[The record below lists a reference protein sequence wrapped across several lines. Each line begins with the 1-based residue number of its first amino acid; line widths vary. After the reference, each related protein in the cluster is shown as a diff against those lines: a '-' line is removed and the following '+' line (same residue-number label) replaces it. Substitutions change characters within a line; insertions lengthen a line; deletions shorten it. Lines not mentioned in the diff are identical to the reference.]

1 MICALDDKNRSEKKE
16 EEQGKV
22 AQKEPAV
29 EATAEEIVTEQPAP
43 EPAPTAEQAA
53 AAPVEEQSAPAPE
66 EQAVEAV
73 IECLTAEQV
82 APESEPTQAAEEPA
96 TEQAAVPAEE
106 PSDVEP
112 AAVIEQAAA
121 APAEEPSD
129 VEPAVVTEQ
138 ALEQA
143 RPTFEIPQ
151 TEEGIMERMEFL
163 SLHPEQSER
172 LEIVA
177 LRKAFYRLH
186 VAEAHEQSDDT
197 AKTAA
202 PPDAAQETKLLD
214 EMTAKF
220 QSLLTQIRDLRAKLQ
235 QDAEQQKELNAEKR
249 QQIVER
255 IRLMLQSPETISG
268 NYQAFRRLQE
278 DWKAAK
284 PVPAQMQN
292 ELWHAYQFVTEQ
304 FYDLLKENNALR
316 DYDFRKNL
324 DKKTALCQAAEHLA
338 AEIEQAAT
346 NNTLSANK
354 LIAAVTSLQHMHD
367 AYREI
372 GPVEKSKREEL
383 WNRFKTA
390 SSTINRHHA
399 KFFEAAKAQEK
410 ENLQKKTALCE
421 AVEAITPDDLH
432 TYNQWAQATQSIQ
445 ALQAEWRTVGRAARR
460 QNQALYER
468 FRVACDK
475 FFEARSQYFKARK
488 KELALATQKRLQ
500 LIQAVEALKDST
512 DWQQTAAQIRSLQQQ
527 WKEAGPTRGKNAA
540 ALWERF
546 NGACNHFFARLKEA
560 NPIGPRGS
568 RTPKESPSM
577 QPSPS
582 AALQKQYQQ
591 LRSEVR
597 TFETNIARLTASS
610 KSGNAL
616 IEQMQSRVEA
626 LKQQLSQLSEQI
638 NAPQQLDPEV
648 PAQEGTP
655 AE

>member
-1 MICALDDKNRSEKKE
+1 MICALDDKNRLEKKE
-16 EEQGKV
+16 EEQS
-22 AQKEPAV
+22 
-29 EATAEEIVTEQPAP
+29 EQSSQFRIQNSKLAAKQPL
-43 EPAPTAEQAA
+43 EPAPVAEQETL
-53 AAPVEEQSAPAPE
+53 APVEEQSAPAPE
-66 EQAVEAV
+66 EQVVEAV

-112 AAVIEQAAA
+112 VAVIEQTAA

-151 TEEGIMERMEFL
+151 TEEGIIERMEFL

-249 QQIVER
+249 QQIVEK

-468 FRVACDK
+468 FRAACDK

-512 DWQQTAAQIRSLQQQ
+512 DWQQAAAQIRSLQQQ

-597 TFETNIARLTASS
+597 TFETNIARLTANS

-626 LKQQLSQLSEQI
+626 LKEQLSRLSEQI
-638 NAPQQLDPEV
+638 RVPQQPDSEI
-648 PAQEGTP
+648 PAQEETP